1 MRCYTPVAPGD
12 ERMTDTLTAVLHRI
26 RTGTATDADA
36 DRVDAMIR
44 LAHDWGWRNG
54 GVPRDNS
61 RAGLL
66 AWLDRESGQ

>member
-44 LAHDWGWRNG
+44 LAHDWGWGNTGCARG
-54 GVPRDNS
+54 ESAD
-61 RAGLL
+61 ALMQY
-66 AWLDRESGQ
+66 LDREER